1 MSKAGSPRWHEPV
14 LLSEVLSL
22 LDPKPGRLICDAT
35 VGTGGHA
42 EAILDRGAELVG
54 LDKDPQALELARARL
69 ARFGHRVQLL
79 HADFRD
85 LRTALSRLGVKAVHG
100 VLFDLGISSLQLD
113 SPARGFSFREEAPLD
128 MRMDPAQPRTAAEL
142 VNRLPEPELARILWE
157 YGEERYA
164 RRIARAIVRAR
175 DKAPIRTTSELARL
189 VARCYPPGRHRIHPA
204 TRTFQALRIAVN
216 DELSVLEEGLTQA
229 IELLPPGGVVCVI
242 SFHSLEDRIVKHLF
256 RERAAKGKLE
266 LLTKKPLRPSAEE
279 VARNPRARSA
289 KLRAARVP
297 EVASP

>member
-14 LLSEVLSL
+14 LLYEVLSL

-42 EAILDRGAELVG
+42 EAILARGAELVG
-54 LDKDPQALELARARL
+54 LDKDPQALELARARQ
-69 ARFGHRVQLL
+69 ARFGPRVQLL

-85 LRTALSRLGVKAVHG
+85 LRTALSRLGVKAIDG
-100 VLFDLGISSLQLD
+100 VLFDLGVSSLQLD

-229 IELLPPGGVVCVI
+229 IELLSPGGVVCVI